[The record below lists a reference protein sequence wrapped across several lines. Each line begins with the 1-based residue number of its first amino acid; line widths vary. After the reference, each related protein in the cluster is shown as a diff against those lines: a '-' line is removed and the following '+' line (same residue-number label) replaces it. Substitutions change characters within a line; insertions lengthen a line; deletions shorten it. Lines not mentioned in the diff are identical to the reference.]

1 MKLLIQR
8 RSLILVFVS
17 VAIIHLTSIE
27 KGSSSVSFACNP
39 YEQNVTDTHR
49 EYSDGVVNLQAG
61 RTINALMV
69 FIEFENKKKVGSD
82 LKKLLKVVKSVT
94 NFYAAMSENSITF
107 EWQTYKD
114 SIELHKD
121 VSNYEANFRGNLGVA
136 QIVVDVQNAIR
147 RYEDIDQWDF
157 ILVVTPSTTLRSE
170 VSNSV
175 AYLNRGEGIVNS
187 AILASDFWKSGHD
200 WRIVAHEIGHAFGLL
215 DLYSLEAALLVSEEK
230 AAYFDQFSFMKS
242 YDLMNWPSSS
252 SPSFLMWNRIQL
264 TSMQFS
270 RIVCFKDKVTKYR
283 LISVNSYEPGFKA
296 IFALLPDSRVLIV
309 EVRDNKGVDFNI
321 DKSDMGVITYVVD
334 LRTESGKGPLRI
346 VCNQVNNAQLSDC
359 GLKSGQSRV
368 IAGFRVTLERTELGQ
383 YIVSVVK
390 KRS

>member
-1 MKLLIQR
+1 MRLLNQHR
-8 RSLILVFVS
+8 FLILVFVF
-17 VAIIHLTSIE
+17 VVTINWTSIE
-27 KGSSSVSFACNP
+27 KSYSSISFDCNP
-39 YEQNVTDTHR
+39 YKENVTDTHR
-49 EYSDGVVNLQAG
+49 EYSDGVVNLQSG
-61 RTINALMV
+61 KTIKGLIV
-69 FIEFENKKKVGSD
+69 FVEFENRRKVASD
-82 LKKLLKVVKSVT
+82 LKKLLKVAKSVT
-94 NFYAAMSENSITF
+94 NFYAAMSENAIMF
-107 EWQTYKD
+107 EWQTYKNA
-114 SIELHKD
+114 IKLHKD
-121 VSNYEANFRGNLGVA
+121 VSNYEANFRGNPGVA
-136 QIVVDVQNAIR
+136 QIIVDVQNAIR
-147 RYEDIDQWDF
+147 RLEDIDQWDF
-157 ILVVTPSTTLRSE
+157 ILVVTPSSTLRSE

-215 DLYSLEAALLVSEEK
+215 DLYSLEAALLVSEGK

-264 TSMQFS
+264 SSWQFS

-283 LISVNSYEPGFKA
+283 LISVNSDEPGFKA
-296 IFALLPDSRVLIV
+296 IFALLSDSRVLIV

-346 VCNQVNNAQLSDC
+346 VCNQVNNAQTSNC